1 MVNLHREL
9 AILILICL
17 TAPGLFL
24 IVGIINDLN
33 VYNNIEELVF
43 SLVNILVIVGLAVSE
58 MKTVTSGKSLVESGD
73 KGYLSAILTI
83 LTVLYFP
90 LLDKYY
96 FRIFTMTEH
105 KTIFHV
111 LGLSVFVV
119 GFLLRQESARILGT
133 YFSHELRI
141 IDDQT
146 IRKDGVYAYIR
157 HPAYLGTLL
166 VIIGVS
172 WMFITHIGMLLLV
185 PAIMFVGLRIKTEEE
200 MLTRHFGEAYI
211 SYKKST
217 KKLIPFVF

>member
-96 FRIFTMTEH
+96 FRIFTITEH
-105 KTIFHV
+105 KTIFHM

>member
-33 VYNNIEELVF
+33 VYNNIEELIF

-58 MKTVTSGKSLVESGD
+58 MKTVTTGKSLMESED

-96 FRIFTMTEH
+96 FRIFAMTEH
-105 KTIFHV
+105 KAIFHM

-166 VIIGVS
+166 LIIGVS
-172 WMFITHIGMLLLV
+172 WMFITHIGMLLLA